1 MRSMESTRKLAVAAL
16 FSFATSVVVTSCNSP
31 TVKSDGQST
40 VALSSVTTNR
50 APASVR
56 NRAGGYGLDSSEE
69 YYHAPETVGL
79 KPNEIMG
86 RDMWI
91 KATIGNERYNQ
102 YGIGARLGG
111 APVNFWRFLQSRKR
125 NTRFNDWGLMNDP
138 DCCTPGDAGCPMTSL
153 AQTYG
158 MDYCPGDDELLKFVG
173 RKDAETA
180 YKDPACDMPSADGKV
195 VQSACDLK
203 FGTSAGAVGF
213 RKFPNPRFDAEKW
226 NKVAGNS
233 NDNWDG
239 YSQSITDMSLEP
251 PFRVGVSCAMCHV
264 SLDPVH
270 PAADPNHPTWMNL
283 SATAGSQYM
292 YISQIFG
299 SGFGKDAFEWQTFTN
314 SRPGTVDTS
323 AFPNDQVHNPGTA
336 NAIINFTKRP
346 TFQETVDTW
355 RRVDECPKGSNVNVC
370 TCNEQGSRCYQ
381 KSNLP
386 QPVLHVLKG
395 GEDSVGENNAV
406 MRVYVNIGAC
416 AEQCWMNH
424 LTDLRVFDQGTR
436 NYGQTPFDIGQCR
449 RDCPGFRAL
458 EDRVEMERDFLLK
471 ANPFDLYKAKNFST
485 ASEVIPYI
493 ENDRGFG
500 DGAVA
505 HGRQVFAQ
513 SCARCHSSQKD
524 SLDSRDFLAKD
535 GQEKRLDWLS
545 NEERINAD
553 EVGTFECR
561 SQHSNHQ
568 KGHVWDAYSS
578 DEYKTLGPVH
588 NLTTDAKEGRGHYR
602 PISLL
607 SVWAF
612 APFMH
617 NNAVGPEICG
627 NAKNA
632 FLLNVENVTSCTPF
646 DPSVEGRLKLYE
658 QSMDM
663 LLHPEKRGKKRT
675 LTSEEIRIPVGP
687 RLFDSNKNNRGFTI
701 VIPKGISVARVG
713 SFRHKEFVNDLAT
726 VISGKTGIGNNIS
739 NAIGNLFSGIG
750 SLLGSKSAVSKET
763 QMATEVLTQL
773 ATDLIASK
781 NHEIV
786 LNVDL
791 LRKLGSV
798 YSNCTDEIED
808 KGHKFGAELDEKSKK
823 DLTAFMET
831 L

>member
-1 MRSMESTRKLAVAAL
+1 MRFKSGVFVLAAFLVSAL
-16 FSFATSVVVTSCNSP
+16 PLLSCNGP
-31 TVKSDGQST
+31 VAKSDGQST
-40 VALSSVTTNR
+40 ASIAPGSDR

-56 NRAGGYGLDSSEE
+56 GKAGGYGLDSSED
-69 YYHAPETVGL
+69 YYTAPETKGL
-79 KPNEIMG
+79 RASEFMG
-86 RDMWI
+86 RDMWF

-111 APVNFWRFLQSRKR
+111 APVNFWRFLQGRKR
-125 NTRFNDWGLMNDP
+125 NSRFNDWGLMNDP

-158 MDYCPGDDELLKFVG
+158 MDYCPGDDELLKYVG

-180 YKDPACDMPSADGKV
+180 YRDPACDMPSIDGKQ

-203 FGTSAGAVGF
+203 FGTSAGALGF
-213 RKFPNPRFDAEKW
+213 RKFPNPRFDKDKW

-233 NDNWDG
+233 VDNWDG
-239 YSQSITDMSLEP
+239 YSKQIGDMSLEP
-251 PFRVGVSCAMCHV
+251 PFRIGISCAMCHV

-270 PAADPNHPTWMNL
+270 PAADPNHPSWTNL
-283 SATAGSQYM
+283 NATAGNQYM
-292 YISQIFG
+292 YIAQIFG
-299 SGFGKDAFEWQTFTN
+299 SGFSKDTLEWQAFTN

-336 NAIINFTKRP
+336 NAIINLTKRP
-346 TFQETVDTW
+346 TFTENVNTW
-355 RRVDECPKGSNVNVC
+355 RRVEQCPAGASEDSC
-370 TCNEQGSRCYQ
+370 TCNPQGSRCYE
-381 KSNLP
+381 KSL
-386 QPVLHVLKG
+386 QSQQVLHVLKG

-424 LTDLRVFDQGTR
+424 LSDLRVFDKSSR

-458 EDRVEMERDFLLK
+458 EDRVEMERDFLLQ
-471 ANPFDLYKAKNFST
+471 ANPFDLYKAKNFTT
-485 ASEVIPYI
+485 ADEVVPYI
-493 ENDRGFG
+493 ENQRHFG

-505 HGRQVFAQ
+505 RGRTVFAQ

-524 SLDSRDFLAKD
+524 SLENRDFLAKD
-535 GQEKRLDWLS
+535 GKGKRLDWLS
-545 NEERINAD
+545 NEERISAD
-553 EVGTFECR
+553 EVGTYECR

-568 KGHVWDAYSS
+568 TGHVWEQYSS
-578 DEYKTLGPVH
+578 EDYRSLGPVH
-588 NLTTDAKEGRGHYR
+588 NLSVDSSEGRGHYR

-617 NNAVGPEICG
+617 NNSVGPEVCGHANG
-627 NAKNA
+627 NASGGNG
-632 FLLNVENVTSCTPF
+632 FNLNIEGTQTCTEF
-646 DPSVEGRLKLYE
+646 DPSVEGRLSLYE
-658 QSMDM
+658 KSMDA

-675 LTSEEIRIPVGP
+675 LTSAEMRIPIGP
-687 RLFDSNKNNRGFTI
+687 RLLDGNKKNHGFTL

-713 SFRHKEFVNDLAT
+713 SFRHKDFINDMGAALANQVT
-726 VISGKTGIGNNIS
+726 LGKAT
-739 NAIGNLFSGIG
+739 ATPAQ
-750 SLLGSKSAVSKET
+750 K
-763 QMATEVLTQL
+763 QMAADVLRQM
-773 ATDLIASK
+773 AQDLKNSK
-781 NHEIV
+781 NHDIV
-786 LNVDL
+786 LNDDL
-791 LRKLGSV
+791 LRKLGAA

-808 KGHKFGAELDEKSKK
+808 KGHKFGSELDERSKK